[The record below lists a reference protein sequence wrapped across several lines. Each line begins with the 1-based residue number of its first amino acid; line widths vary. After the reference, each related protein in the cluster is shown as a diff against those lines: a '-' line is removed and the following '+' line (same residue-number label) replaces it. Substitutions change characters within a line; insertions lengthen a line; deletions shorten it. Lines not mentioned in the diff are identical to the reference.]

1 MPANKKPRKTRKY
14 IPKTLPLTIRHGEEA
29 ETALQLAPHAEL
41 LKFREGLATEESWH
55 TIVARLNVGLVA
67 IQQNRGQTKAVEAGL
82 KAMLKVK
89 ERNEKMGK
97 WMLSGQDYK
106 EIGMALGDTD
116 SIQLSVSRRQFAQA
130 IRYVFET
137 AAIK

>member
-1 MPANKKPRKTRKY
+1 MPSSKKPRKK
-14 IPKTLPLTIRHGEEA
+14 KSQAVFSLPITIRHSGET

-67 IQQNRGQTKAVEAGL
+67 IQQNRGQTKVVETGL

-89 ERNEKMGK
+89 ERNEKTGK
-97 WMLSGQDYK
+97 WLLSGQDYK
-106 EIGMALGDTD
+106 EIGLALGDTD
-116 SIQLSVSRRQFAQA
+116 SIQLSVTRKQFAQA
-130 IRYVFET
+130 IRYVYET

>member
-1 MPANKKPRKTRKY
+1 MPSSKKPRKKKS
-14 IPKTLPLTIRHGEEA
+14 PGASSLPITIRHSAEA

-41 LKFREGLATEESWH
+41 MKFREGIATEESWH

-89 ERNEKMGK
+89 ERNEKTGK

-106 EIGMALGDTD
+106 EIGLALGDTD
-116 SIQLSVSRRQFAQA
+116 SIQLSVTRKQFAQA
-130 IRYVFET
+130 IRYVFEK
-137 AAIK
+137 AAI

>member
-1 MPANKKPRKTRKY
+1 MPSSKKPRKK
-14 IPKTLPLTIRHGEEA
+14 KSQAVSSLPITIRHSAEA

-41 LKFREGLATEESWH
+41 LKFREGIATEESWH

-67 IQQNRGQTKAVEAGL
+67 IQQNRGQPKAVEAGL

-89 ERNEKMGK
+89 ERNQKTGK

-106 EIGMALGDTD
+106 EIGMALGDKD
-116 SIQLSVSRRQFAQA
+116 SIKLSLTRKQFAQA
-130 IRYVFET
+130 IRYVFEN
-137 AAIK
+137 AAE